1 MQTWDT
7 LIATASPGE
16 RHFEKVYLVLW
27 YHIVIRQKQKRHNPF
42 IIILLKA
49 KARAKDLTLK
59 AKDRTKDLTLK
70 AKDRTKDLTFKAKA
84 RTKDLTLKA
93 KDRTTDLTLKAKDRT
108 KD

>member
-27 YHIVIRQKQKRHNPF
+27 YHIVIRQKQKRHNTF

-49 KARAKDLTLK
+49 KARAKDLALKAKERNKYLTIKAKDGTKDSRLK
-59 AKDRTKDLTLK
+59 AKDRTKDFTLK
-70 AKDRTKDLTFKAKA
+70 TKA
-84 RTKDLTLKA
+84 
-93 KDRTTDLTLKAKDRT
+93 TTTG
-108 KD
+108 